1 MIVDFSSSTIPP
13 EDALVLVPDM
23 SATCVPVP
31 VVKISMKKG
40 VALCVL
46 FHYAFCKVIIIHKS
60 QGVTIDYNSYRS
72 RGGV

>member
-46 FHYAFCKVIIIHKS
+46 FHYAFVKLSLSTKVR
-60 QGVTIDYNSYRS
+60 V
-72 RGGV
+72 

>member
-13 EDALVLVPDM
+13 EDALVPDM
-23 SATCVPVP
+23 SATATCVPVP

-60 QGVTIDYNSYRS
+60 QGVTIDYSYRS

>member
-13 EDALVLVPDM
+13 EDALVPDM
-23 SATCVPVP
+23 SATATCVPVP

-46 FHYAFCKVIIIHKS
+46 FHYAFVKLSLSTKVR
-60 QGVTIDYNSYRS
+60 V
-72 RGGV
+72 